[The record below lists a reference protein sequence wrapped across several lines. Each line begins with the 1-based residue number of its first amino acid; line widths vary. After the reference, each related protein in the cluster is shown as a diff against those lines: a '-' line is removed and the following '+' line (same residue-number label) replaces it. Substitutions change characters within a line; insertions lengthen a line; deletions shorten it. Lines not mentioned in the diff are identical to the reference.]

1 MSTTN
6 EDAPR
11 ILPQWCGPDEKGRS
25 RALWS
30 TGELAASHID
40 GRIYISVH
48 SGRYGVFP
56 RKQYVDEDKAF
67 RAFAHAG
74 HPLPP
79 LPEKAEAPAPY
90 VLADDPFFQEPI
102 ETKWG
107 PATWRKVADRMLLSV
122 DGCSEPASHIA
133 CVHRVGPSG
142 APRGATVYAGLRG
155 LGQIRRLRGD
165 NVLDQIVPTL
175 RHLGSLPDEA
185 PPAPEPTPPEPDLV
199 DLPEWEKQGGEWFT
213 REGFREW
220 DFAWLLEDGVV
231 WLRDGADVRDHSL
244 PGTRYPS
251 IEVAN
256 AALREY
262 GVRLP
267 PLPAGFGAEAPPAP
281 EPETPARAPAPT
293 ASPDP
298 TPEDKVLALAA
309 DLEVM
314 ARDWWWDGFET
325 DAAVLRGAVEAVRRH
340 VHRTSGEA

>member
-6 EDAPR
+6 EAPHL
-11 ILPQWCGPDEKGRS
+11 LPQWCGPDDKGRS
-25 RALWS
+25 RVLWS
-30 TGELAASHID
+30 TGELAASHIN

-107 PATWRKVADRMLLSV
+107 TATWRKEGDGMRLYV
-122 DGCSEPASHIA
+122 DGCVREMRHIA
-133 CVHRVGPSG
+133 YVSFHPGADYPSV
-142 APRGATVYAGLRG
+142 ASVYAGRVGDGRLK
-155 LGQIRRLRGD
+155 RLRCD
-165 NVLDQIVPTL
+165 NVTRQIVPTL
-175 RHLGSLPDEA
+175 RALGSLPD
-185 PPAPEPTPPEPDLV
+185 
-199 DLPEWEKQGGEWFT
+199 
-213 REGFREW
+213 
-220 DFAWLLEDGVV
+220 
-231 WLRDGADVRDHSL
+231 
-244 PGTRYPS
+244 
-251 IEVAN
+251 
-256 AALREY
+256 
-262 GVRLP
+262 
-267 PLPAGFGAEAPPAP
+267 EAPPAP

-298 TPEDKVLALAA
+298 TPEDRVLALAA
-309 DLEVM
+309 DLEAM

-340 VHRTSGEA
+340 VRRTTGEA